1 MKKNISLTILSIFL
15 FFMFCS
21 NTKAERRIALVIG
34 NTNYKSVPVLLN
46 PIKDARDIADQLR
59 GTGFDVTEAYDL
71 NYQSLKEEILS
82 FTEKI
87 KYYDVALFYYAGH
100 GTQYL
105 GNNYLVPVDVNI
117 TYSSDVALSCVP
129 LHSLSQLINKYE
141 DKTKIII
148 LDACRSYSESDNN
161 IAEINKGFAIAEAPS
176 GTLLCFSTSPGGK
189 AYESFENG
197 LYTESLL
204 KYMMYPDT
212 KLIDLMSK
220 VRNEVIEKSNG
231 LQVPWESTSLRS
243 NDFILRK
250 SPELTLKVNISE
262 GEKAEFQDQGVLHA
276 FSNVKDVSYEWYY
289 NGKKTNTNAAEL
301 KIRKTGTYQAIAIT
315 SGGQKVASQPISVKV
330 KSSIPLSVSIITPE
344 PYRFEQIAKIKTIS
358 NKYNTVYK
366 WYKGDKLI
374 SNAPNFTTYES
385 GTYLLHA
392 ESEDYK
398 VDKTINIQVK
408 PIDLN
413 LFCPQ
418 SFADVFI
425 KNDDWKSNF
434 KKALNINTVA
444 LPETKNV
451 SDELDKLKEDMDLIM
466 IKSKSLKTLNVSD
479 KQTKSYLYCFSM
491 VHDNNYYHVLAKK
504 STFKKHKKQ
513 TDALLRLISDRYDK
527 IIDHHNYTSTN
538 IEEYKASKTQVDAK
552 VPVKG

>member
-1 MKKNISLTILSIFL
+1 MNKNINLNILAIFL
-15 FFMFCS
+15 FFMFSS
-21 NTKAERRIALVIG
+21 NMKAERRIALVIG
-34 NTNYKSVPVLLN
+34 NTNYKNVPVLLN
-46 PIKDARDIADQLR
+46 PIKDAKDIAEQLQT
-59 GTGFDVTEAYDL
+59 TGFDVTVAYDL
-71 NYQSLKEEILS
+71 DYHSLKEKIVA
-82 FTEKI
+82 FTKQI

-129 LHSLSQLINKYE
+129 LHSLSHLINKYN

-189 AYESFENG
+189 AYESFNNG

-204 KYMMYPDT
+204 KYMMYPDI
-212 KLIDLMSK
+212 KLIDLMSE

-250 SPELTLKVNISE
+250 SPEIALKVNISE
-262 GEKAEFQDQGVLHA
+262 GENAEFKDHGVLHA
-276 FSNVKDVSYEWYY
+276 FSNIKNVSYEWYY
-289 NGKKTNTNAAEL
+289 NGKKIQNNSAEL
-301 KIRKTGTYQAIAIT
+301 KIRKTGTYQAMAIT
-315 SGGQKVASQPISVKV
+315 SGGQKVASTPIKVKV
-330 KSSIPLSVSIITPE
+330 KSSIPLTVSIITPA
-344 PYRFEQIAKIKTIS
+344 PYLFKQVAHIKTIS

-374 SNAPNFTTYES
+374 STAPNFTTYES

-398 VDKTINIQVK
+398 VDKTINIQIK
-408 PIDLN
+408 STNISM
-413 LFCPQ
+413 FCPQ

-425 KNDDWKSNF
+425 KNDDWNSNF
-434 KKALNINTVA
+434 KKAVNINTIA
-444 LPETKNV
+444 LPETKKIAT
-451 SDELDKLKEDMDLIM
+451 ELEKLKEDIDLI
-466 IKSKSLKTLNVSD
+466 IVKSSSLKTLQMSD
-479 KQTKSYLYCFSM
+479 KQTKNYLYCFSM
-491 VHDNNYYHVLAKK
+491 HHDNNYYHVLAKK
-504 STFKKHKKQ
+504 STIKKEKQQ
-513 TDALLRLISDRYDK
+513 TDMLLRLISDRYDK
-527 IIDHHNYTSTN
+527 IIDHHNYTSIN
-538 IEEYKASKTQVDAK
+538 IEQYKVSKTQIDAK
-552 VPVKG
+552 MPSKG